1 MDFCVLQELHF
12 QQPVTLNDGQTWQ
25 CGRGAG
31 STSCRGGR
39 SGAVVASPGHTGR
52 TAGTH
57 RAGAGDTRLSHHP
70 EPQGMRLDVIQPAE
84 LSARA
89 CGGDK
94 SPQEASI
101 NHQDLSPDCW
111 RKPSIHT
118 VHNCRN

>member
-1 MDFCVLQELHF
+1 MMVRHGSVVGVQAAPPAAVAA
-12 QQPVTLNDGQTWQ
+12 PVPRWPA
-25 CGRGAG
+25 RGH
-31 STSCRGGR
+31 R
-39 SGAVVASPGHTGR
+39 GR

-57 RAGAGDTRLSHHP
+57 RTGAGDTRLSHHP